1 MTGGIRSEA
10 RSRVEL
16 GPGAEFDLVRSFLS
30 GGDRTAPG
38 VRVGPGDDALVL
50 DDGLVV
56 STDLAVEDVHFRRS
70 WLEDEEIGYR
80 ATAAG
85 LSDLAAMAAEPL
97 GALVSFALP
106 ASQGA
111 EAATRTVAGVREAL
125 ATVGG
130 ALLGGDLSTSPG
142 PRILDVVSVGRAERP
157 VLRIGA
163 RPGDELWVTGR
174 LGAAAGAVRAWR
186 AGGRPPRAL
195 REAFARPVPRVY
207 EAAWLVREADVRALI
222 DLSDGLAGDAAHL
235 AAASGVRVLLDEE
248 RVPVH
253 PALAELPVDDD
264 AEEDPSREP
273 LHHALHGGEDYELL
287 LAAAPGSMEPLAGE
301 FSVRFGV
308 PLTRVGRV
316 EEGAGVHVRSPEGRG
331 TRPLERGG
339 WDHFSGRE
347 ASGVRADEARGEGA

>member
-1 MTGGIRSEA
+1 MTGGVGSEA

-16 GPGAEFDLVRSFLS
+16 GPGGEFDLVRSFLS
-30 GGDRTAPG
+30 GVDDDVPG

-70 WLEDEEIGYR
+70 WLDDEEIGYR

-85 LSDLAAMAAEPL
+85 LSDLAAMAAEPVGVL
-97 GALVSFALP
+97 LSFALP
-106 ASQGA
+106 ASQGP
-111 EAATRTVAGVREAL
+111 EAARRTVAGVREVV

-142 PRILDVVSVGRAERP
+142 PRILDVVSVGRAERA
-157 VLRIGA
+157 VLRSGA

-174 LGAAAGAVRAWR
+174 LGGAAGAVRAWR
-186 AGGRPPRAL
+186 RGARPPRAL
-195 REAFARPVPRVY
+195 REAFARPVPRVF
-207 EAAWLVREADVRALI
+207 EAGWLVREAEVRALI

-235 AAASGVRVLLDEE
+235 AAASGVRVLLDED
-248 RVPVH
+248 RIPVH
-253 PALAELPVDDD
+253 PALTELPVD
-264 AEEDPSREP
+264 EDGEGDRTGAP

-287 LAAAPGSMEPLAGE
+287 LAAAPGSVEPFAAD
-301 FSVRFGV
+301 FSVRFGI

-316 EEGAGVHVRSPEGRG
+316 EEGAGVHLRSQEGRES
-331 TRPLERGG
+331 RPLDRGG

-347 ASGVRADEARGEGA
+347 ASGIRTDEGRGEGA